1 VTVVLTQRLR
11 QPPVLLTESHA
22 PLPLVHHHWANCHVV
37 YQADLQSGMCLIF
50 CLWCSPDGRLS
61 SEQKAE
67 EDYETILSNLA
78 NDIQKRQLHLSEI
91 RLRERRSTLL
101 TTLYTLAAWV
111 AYVSVWYLS
120 ALPGLQNG
128 RYIAN
133 PTIERA
139 VKAIPV
145 VIGPILCVFS
155 YMRYCA

>member
-1 VTVVLTQRLR
+1 M
-11 QPPVLLTESHA
+11 
-22 PLPLVHHHWANCHVV
+22 VH
-37 YQADLQSGMCLIF
+37 
-50 CLWCSPDGRLS
+50 PDGRLS